1 MQIFSAEE
9 LQRRSAEVQQAAAV
23 EPVIITFHERP
34 RLVMMSVE
42 EFDRLRGRRHFALEP
57 LEPSASV
64 LDRLQ
69 EIADAYP
76 VSDDDLK
83 LQGGLLDAI
92 DDPSHGGP
100 AVER

>member
-1 MQIFSAEE
+1 MQIFTAEE

-42 EFDRLRGRRHFALEP
+42 EFDRLRRRRHFALAP
-57 LEPSASV
+57 LEFSQSV

-69 EIADAYP
+69 GIADAYP
-76 VSDDDLK
+76 VADEDLK
-83 LQGGLLDAI
+83 LQGGLLDEA
-92 DDPSHGGP
+92 DDPSQRGP
-100 AVER
+100 AIER